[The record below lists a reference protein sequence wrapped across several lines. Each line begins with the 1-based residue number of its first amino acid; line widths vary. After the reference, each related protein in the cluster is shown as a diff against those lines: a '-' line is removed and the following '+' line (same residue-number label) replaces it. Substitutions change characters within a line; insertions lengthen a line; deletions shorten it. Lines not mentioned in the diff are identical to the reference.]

1 MSVSCD
7 TTECTHNDGIVF
19 CELEDAYVSSSEVG
33 EPICQ
38 DAEFEEDE

>member
-7 TTECTHNDGIVF
+7 ITECIHNDGIGF
-19 CELEDAYVSSSEVG
+19 RELEDVYISSSEVG

>member
-1 MSVSCD
+1 MSVACD
-7 TTECTHNDGIVF
+7 TAECIHNDGIGF
-19 CELEDAYVSSSEVG
+19 CELEDVYISSSEIG